1 MAVQSTTNLQDTG
14 SHSTIYG
21 RQEWT
26 RAIGWWWLK
35 GATIHRKQNTNEQK
49 QNTTNYDK
57 QKEIQ
62 KIIIIHNNMTDDM
75 TPKAAITFVLWN
87 VYTDNELFH
96 KTINTTKHNN
106 LS

>member
-1 MAVQSTTNLQDTG
+1 MAVQQQQIYRIQGHTAQFTADRNGHVQLGGGGWRVRQYIENKIQMSKNKTLQIMT
-14 SHSTIYG
+14 
-21 RQEWT
+21 
-26 RAIGWWWLK
+26 
-35 GATIHRKQNTNEQK
+35 
-49 QNTTNYDK
+49 K

>member
-1 MAVQSTTNLQDTG
+1 MSKNKTLQIMT
-14 SHSTIYG
+14 
-21 RQEWT
+21 
-26 RAIGWWWLK
+26 
-35 GATIHRKQNTNEQK
+35 
-49 QNTTNYDK
+49 K

-96 KTINTTKHNN
+96 KTINTTILHNN
-106 LS
+106 PS